1 MAYIAAADFTI
12 KGRKSWTRGLTFTE
26 AEGDATAIDAVIADV
41 ELWVNDKLQDDFEPA
56 GGDPDTTIDIDG
68 SGTAR
73 LYIPKR
79 IRSLT
84 TVSTRAADG
93 TLTAQAST
101 LWRLHSSIEAGVLV
115 GKFDYLDVIE
125 GKTLQTVGNFW
136 PMGTQTVRLVGK
148 FGWAAP
154 PNDIKRLVALLVYD
168 YLKPADGKLRKT
180 RTLDTR
186 DATYTFVA
194 AEEMQTGIR
203 EADDIFSRYSRSF
216 PVVVG

>member
-26 AEGDATAIDAVIADV
+26 AEGDATAVDAVIADV
-41 ELWVNDKLQDDFEPA
+41 ESWVNDKLQDDFEPA

-68 SGTAR
+68 SGLPR
-73 LYIPKR
+73 MYLPKR
-79 IRSLT
+79 TRSLT

-115 GKFDYLDVIE
+115 GKFDYLEVIE

-136 PMGTQTVRLVGK
+136 PVGTQTVRLVGK

-168 YLKPADGKLRKT
+168 RLKPADGKLRKT
-180 RTLDTR
+180 QRLQTDQ
-186 DATYTFVA
+186 ATYTFIDPEVD
-194 AEEMQTGIR
+194 ETGIR
-203 EADDIFSRYSRSF
+203 EADEILARYDRTPS
-216 PVVVG
+216 VILG